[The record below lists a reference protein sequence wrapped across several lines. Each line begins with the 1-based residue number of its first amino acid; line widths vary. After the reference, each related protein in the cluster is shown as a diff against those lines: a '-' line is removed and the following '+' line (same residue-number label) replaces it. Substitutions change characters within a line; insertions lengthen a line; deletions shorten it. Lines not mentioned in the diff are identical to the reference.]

1 MFSPSLFTIRTQNL
15 QQCPCKGSYKAENFW
30 PVEGYIGGLKMEPS
44 NVVSMLLELLVDP
57 ILPAKASSRDSP
69 PLSQQ
74 QSVAKQV
81 HSVVLLYNYYH
92 RKQNPELDFLPF
104 DEFCKLAVSLR
115 PNLLAHMKSTRK
127 SDESE
132 LIDVANQDQLSL
144 TEEKVMEACNI
155 SRSLDPLKSVPNVEG
170 WPISKVAVLLVDC
183 KMENCFLLFGS
194 ITEGVWSLIEKDVD
208 ASSFSSNVSSEN
220 GTKFYKKRKVI
231 DGLQNTKFL
240 RIGYSAVKE
249 AAGVSETDVTV
260 LGRYTV
266 YSKSKEKAAARFFIM
281 KCSQLINQEAN
292 QVPIRDLIQ
301 RLQGPLVKM
310 SSSSW
315 IITPAVEYFD
325 LLPYAEVISE
335 WFSRETISNSL
346 QEPNLAEKKAVED
359 GAERTE
365 SNITKGVNIDL
376 DSKPSSDNIESV
388 QQKKNN
394 TSCTMA
400 ECGSVKEAQDMDVNN
415 SSVVPSQNR
424 ECQLNVNTLHVSED
438 QNMENKSTQHNSN
451 GFTHPI
457 KVVKVDPTMS
467 LIDEDEGGKSA
478 CNKIWGY
485 TDSEKDIQEEFSPV
499 ANNSHSNIEKLQ
511 NLLDSKGGALSQTAL
526 TILKRKK
533 NELTLLQRMVDE
545 DIALCEQKIQRILA
559 DVEDSLE
566 IKLDTIIE
574 GCNYA
579 WEENHGGI
587 RKSLEDQ
594 CLAPC
599 TKMKS
604 WAEAVLITQSPCEEL
619 DSICNKNIWTI
630 PMYRVSLSDR
640 GFQAL
645 VTVKGP
651 DFEFSLGG
659 DSCSNPSEARD
670 SAAAQMLANLR
681 SRQP

>member
-1 MFSPSLFTIRTQNL
+1 
-15 QQCPCKGSYKAENFW
+15 
-30 PVEGYIGGLKMEPS
+30 MEPS
-44 NVVSMLLELLVDP
+44 NVVSLLLELLVDP
-57 ILPAKASSRDSP
+57 VLPAKASSRDSP

-74 QSVAKQV
+74 LSVAKQV

-115 PNLLAHMKSTRK
+115 PSLLAHMKLTCK
-127 SDESE
+127 SDESYF
-132 LIDVANQDQLSL
+132 IDVVNLYQLSL

-194 ITEGVWSLIEKDVD
+194 ITEGVWSLIEKEVD
-208 ASSFSSNVSSEN
+208 ASSFSSNVSSES
-220 GTKFYKKRKVI
+220 GTKYYKKRKVI

-240 RIGYSAVKE
+240 QIGYSAVKE
-249 AAGVSETDVTV
+249 AAGVNDTDITV
-260 LGRYTV
+260 LGSYTV
-266 YSKSKEKAAARFFIM
+266 YSKSKEKAASRFFIM

-315 IITPAVEYFD
+315 ITTPVVEYFD
-325 LLPYAEVISE
+325 LLPYSEVISE
-335 WFSRETISNSL
+335 WFSREILSNSL
-346 QEPNLAEKKAVED
+346 QEPNLAEKIAVAD
-359 GAERTE
+359 GAEVTE
-365 SNITKGVNIDL
+365 SNISKDVNIGL

-388 QQKKNN
+388 QQKKN
-394 TSCTMA
+394 TICTIA
-400 ECGSVKEAQDMDVNN
+400 ECGSVKEAQDMDVDN
-415 SSVVPSQNR
+415 SSVLPSQNM
-424 ECQLNVNTLHVSED
+424 ECQLNVNTFHDSED
-438 QNMENKSTQHNSN
+438 QNMENKSMQNDSN

-467 LIDEDEGGKSA
+467 PIDEGGISA

-511 NLLDSKGGALSQTAL
+511 KFLDSKGEVLSQTAL
-526 TILKRKK
+526 TVLKRRK
-533 NELTLLQRMVDE
+533 NELTLLQRMIDE

-559 DVEDSLE
+559 DVEDGLE
-566 IKLDTIIE
+566 IKIDAIIE
-574 GCNYA
+574 GCNYS
-579 WEENHGGI
+579 WEGYNGGI
-587 RKSLEDQ
+587 RKNLEDQ

-604 WAEAVLITQSPCEEL
+604 WTEAVLVTQSPCKEL
-619 DSICNKNIWTI
+619 DSICNKNLWTI
-630 PMYRVSLSDR
+630 PMYRVSGSDG

-659 DSCSNPSEARD
+659 DLCSNPVEARD

-681 SRQP
+681 SRRNLG